1 METRAMTI
9 GNHPCSHDNKHGA
22 VGEAMRLLVTSVMV
36 NVLVVKRGDRK
47 QGLPSHLHIR
57 MSP

>member
-1 METRAMTI
+1 MTI